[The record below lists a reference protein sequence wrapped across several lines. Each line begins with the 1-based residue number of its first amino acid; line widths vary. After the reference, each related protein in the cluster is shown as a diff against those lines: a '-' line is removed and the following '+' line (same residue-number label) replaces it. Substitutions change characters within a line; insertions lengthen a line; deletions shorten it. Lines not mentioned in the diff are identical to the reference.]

1 MRNVVRVLY
10 KNSRMQSA
18 LSMFSKLPSPQS
30 IYVIYKWLERKQ
42 SVTAFDGPIS
52 FSKIKKFEVRKSRK
66 YRLK

>member
-1 MRNVVRVLY
+1 
-10 KNSRMQSA
+10 
-18 LSMFSKLPSPQS
+18 MFSKLPSPQS

-52 FSKIKKFEVRKSRK
+52 FSKIKRFEVRKSRK